1 VPLRQT
7 LTSVST
13 VTNEEKSNSNNK
25 PKTSSDYEAISTLCL
40 LPGSRSVSMAP
51 MTPTLQKIATANSTT
66 SILSPKSVLKKRYD
80 FHHAVEKLVQEK
92 FVPSSNSSPIERLR
106 ADTNS
111 TSSGSSNVPNGL
123 DTSSESGYGSDQDS
137 LNSQTNQV
145 QSSNPQ
151 GSQNKPSGTSSNPQG
166 TTLSGP
172 SGTTLPPPALP
183 PRRKA
188 QRKQVKFD
196 SYVMLLQGLRDRDLE
211 TIVSHLEQV
220 SDEAMNTHEVSSAF
234 LTAILENREDI
245 VSALLRRGF
254 DVNATADSAGLTG
267 LHLASAF
274 NYLPLVKII
283 LASGACIFALAHSSG
298 KKSS

>member
-1 VPLRQT
+1 
-7 LTSVST
+7 
-13 VTNEEKSNSNNK
+13 
-25 PKTSSDYEAISTLCL
+25 
-40 LPGSRSVSMAP
+40 MAP

-106 ADTNS
+106 ADTNN

-151 GSQNKPSGTSSNPQG
+151 GSQSKPSGTSSNPQG

-220 SDEAMNTHEVSSAF
+220 KY
-234 LTAILENREDI
+234 LTFH
-245 VSALLRRGF
+245 LL
-254 DVNATADSAGLTG
+254 
-267 LHLASAF
+267 
-274 NYLPLVKII
+274 
-283 LASGACIFALAHSSG
+283 
-298 KKSS
+298 